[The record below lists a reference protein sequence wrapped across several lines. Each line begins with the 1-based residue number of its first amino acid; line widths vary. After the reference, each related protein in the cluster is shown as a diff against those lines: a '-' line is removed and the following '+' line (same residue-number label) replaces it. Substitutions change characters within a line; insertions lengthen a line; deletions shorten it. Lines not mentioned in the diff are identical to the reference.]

1 MDYADLTA
9 DGDEGMR
16 GRYPIRNAIFN
27 WSSDSDPKKFGKKNT
42 GMFKRLVS
50 GEPVPMRKLGR
61 DILEGNSIP
70 YLIFSLNESPNT
82 EDVSL
87 GFVRRLQY
95 IDFDVTIPKERQD
108 PELASKIISGE
119 LSGVF
124 NWIFR
129 GAMELKKRNYR
140 FPNTSGGFRNTIIS
154 LLDKHPIGAWIMAYS
169 MRGKPEAKNEI
180 SSWMSSKDLYERFV
194 EFCRL
199 NDIDEGTIPT
209 IQKFGRDMWNQY
221 GFFKK
226 RFIEGNKYQVYGALM
241 DDLKEKVLINDIK
254 SPRSEEESRQP
265 ESFIKPDD

>member
-1 MDYADLTA
+1 
-9 DGDEGMR
+9 
-16 GRYPIRNAIFN
+16 
-27 WSSDSDPKKFGKKNT
+27 
-42 GMFKRLVS
+42 MFKRLVS

-70 YLIFSLNESPNT
+70 YLIFSLNESPNA
-82 EDVSL
+82 EDASL

-95 IDFDVTIPKERQD
+95 INFDVTISKDRQD
-108 PELASKIISGE
+108 PELASKIIREE

-129 GAMELKKRNYR
+129 GAMELRKRKYR
-140 FPNTSGGFRNTIIS
+140 FPDTSGGLRQKIIS

-169 MRGKPEAKNEI
+169 MRSSPEAKNEI
-180 SSWMSSKDLYERFV
+180 SSWMLSKDLYERFA

-199 NDIDEGTIPT
+199 NDIDERDIPS
-209 IQKFGRDMWNQY
+209 IQKFGRDMWEQY

-226 RFIEGNKYQVYGALM
+226 RDPKGNMYQVYGALM

-254 SPRSEEESRQP
+254 SPMVEEESKQP
-265 ESFIKPDD
+265 ESFIQPDD